1 MHVKHHF
8 GAKTI
13 SSEACS
19 SQTPVDGREFSAVIG
34 SDRRCLAM
42 NPAEATLIRFQFK
55 FLIHE
60 CEELMPVI
68 VVEKASECT
77 QALEEFS
84 PSAQ

>member
-13 SSEACS
+13 SSEASS
-19 SQTPVDGREFSAVIG
+19 SQTQVAGRVFSAVIG
-34 SDRRCLAM
+34 SDRHGLAT
-42 NPAEATLIRFQFK
+42 NPAEAMLIRFQFK

-60 CEELMPVI
+60 SKELIPVTVI
-68 VVEKASECT
+68 EKASECT